1 MPNEQR
7 VDLQKEVF
15 SRNQYPT
22 TIDTEFT
29 EFGVTTLQQDL
40 DSETT
45 VEDFFTLYNELFYDI
60 PAEGDTN
67 SHEYLVRTSGEYIEF
82 DANQEEIDALR
93 DEIANLRQEN
103 LQLEQENANLLLSS
117 SAV

>member
-1 MPNEQR
+1 MAKNQK

-15 SRNQYPT
+15 SKNQYPK
-22 TIDTEFT
+22 TIDTEFS
-29 EFGVTTLQQDL
+29 EFGVTTVQQDL

-45 VEDFFTLYNELFYDI
+45 VEDFFIQYNELFYDI

-67 SHEYLVRTSGEYIEF
+67 SHNYLVRTSGQYISF

-93 DEIANLRQEN
+93 DEIAILRQEN
-103 LQLEQENANLLLSS
+103 LELQQENANLLLSS
-117 SAV
+117 SIS

>member
-1 MPNEQR
+1 M
-7 VDLQKEVF
+7 DLNKEVF

-22 TIDTEFT
+22 TINTEFT

-40 DSETT
+40 DSEVT
-45 VEDFFTLYNELFYDI
+45 VEDFFTYYNELFYDI

-67 SHEYLVRTSGEYIEF
+67 SHEYLTKTSGEYISF
-82 DANQEEIDALR
+82 DQNQEEIDALR
-93 DEIANLRQEN
+93 DEISILRQEN

-117 SAV
+117 SAL